1 MTLEID
7 HNEIHNETDSTP
19 PIGRNICT
27 PPNESS
33 KSSDNTNQNDLQTE
47 DENISKFSSK

>member
-7 HNEIHNETDSTP
+7 HNEIHSTP
-19 PIGRNICT
+19 SIDRNIRT
-27 PPNESS
+27 PANESS

-47 DENISKFSSK
+47 DY